1 MGRSSSRKRG
11 DEEGELLLD
20 DEAECVD
27 EKELRGLELVEAAAD
42 DDDEDAP
49 AIPTGRRLDTPDA
62 LAGMSIGV
70 DEELRELELDCFFAL
85 WVGRSRVRSDAR

>member
-27 EKELRGLELVEAAAD
+27 EKELRGLELVEAAVDA
-42 DDDEDAP
+42 DEDAP
-49 AIPTGRRLDTPDA
+49 AMPTGRRLDAPDA
-62 LAGMSIGV
+62 LAGISIGV
-70 DEELRELELDCFFAL
+70 DVELRELVPGCSFAL
-85 WVGRSRVRSDAR
+85 